1 MAGTEQTFH
10 YTKEEVR
17 KMESRDSAAHGGNV
31 SANSNASAMQVSSTL
46 LIPPRKTL
54 TLTSHSFTQSIVDE
68 ADKNKASIIEERRS
82 NLPLPDAP
90 PAASDFNS
98 YDQSTTGVGSG
109 SISHPEDVGRGQQ
122 TAGRE
127 GKDGLN
133 GIPNDAVS
141 RDAKN
146 KAGLANT
153 TGKDF
158 NYPSNDP
165 SSASS

>member
-1 MAGTEQTFH
+1 MSGTEQTFH

-31 SANSNASAMQVSSTL
+31 SANSNAAALQVSNLASSLQPQNNTN
-46 LIPPRKTL
+46 
-54 TLTSHSFTQSIVDE
+54 SHLPQSIVDK
-68 ADKNKASIIEERRS
+68 ADQNKANVIEERRS

-109 SISHPEDVGRGQQ
+109 SISHPVDVGRDQQ
-122 TAGRE
+122 TSGRE

-141 RDAKN
+141 RDAKD
-146 KAGLANT
+146 KAGLSNT
-153 TGKDF
+153 TGKDY

-165 SSASS
+165 SSAS